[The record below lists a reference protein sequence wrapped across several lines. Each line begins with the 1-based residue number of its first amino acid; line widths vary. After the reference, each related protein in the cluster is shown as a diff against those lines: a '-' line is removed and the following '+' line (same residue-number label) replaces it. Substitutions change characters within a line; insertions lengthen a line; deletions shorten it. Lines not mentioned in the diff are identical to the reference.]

1 MTKKILLFSL
11 ILFSFSFI
19 ITAQNNVG
27 INTTTPDASAALDVK
42 STSQGFL
49 PPRMTALQ
57 RDSIINPANGLVVFC
72 TDCGP
77 VSVGGE
83 LQIYSGGFWRNM
95 VGAAA
100 AVPVIVI
107 GQSYGG
113 GIIAYILQ
121 PGDAGYDANVTH
133 GLIAAPSDQGTAQW
147 GCFGTSIAGADGSVI
162 GTGNQ
167 NTIDIMNGCATAGI
181 AARLCGDLVLNNYSD
196 WYLPS
201 IDELEKLYWNI
212 GPGAPAPNTNIGN
225 FVNHYYWSSTEFF
238 NTDVWIFGFTNGYSF
253 INGKNFT
260 YYVRAVRAF

>member
-1 MTKKILLFSL
+1 MTKKILLFSF

-19 ITAQNNVG
+19 MTAQNNVG
-27 INTTTPDASAALDVK
+27 INTTTPNASAALDVQ
-42 STSQGFL
+42 STTQGLL

-100 AVPVIVI
+100 AVPAI

-121 PGDAGYDANVTH
+121 PSDPGYDANVQH
-133 GLIAAPSDQGTAQW
+133 GLIAATSDQGTAQW
-147 GCFGTSIAGADGSVI
+147 GCAGIQIAGADGSSI
-162 GTGNQ
+162 GSGNQ
-167 NTIDIMNGCATAGI
+167 NTIDIMNGCAGVNI
-181 AARLCGDLVLNNYSD
+181 AARLCGNLVLNNYSD

-201 IDELEKLYWNI
+201 LGELNILYWNI
-212 GPGAPAPNTNIGN
+212 GPGAPAPNTNIGG
-225 FVNHYYWSSTEFF
+225 FASVDFLSSTERDDYSAWTLYF
-238 NTDVWIFGFTNGYSF
+238 NNAIQYSDAKF
-253 INGKNFT
+253 AP
-260 YYVRAVRAF
+260 YPVRAVRSF